1 MRRFFH
7 ASLWI
12 AAVGAAVA
20 TFGGYYELTYP
31 PSDEEATIF
40 VPIFLIGGSFIF
52 FCSDVFRF
60 THWLHTLYGLV
71 RKAVKA
77 CLQRQEGV
85 SASPSNKAL
94 QLTAR

>member
-7 ASLWI
+7 AALWI

-20 TFGGYYELTYP
+20 TFGGYYELKYP

-52 FCSDVFRF
+52 FVAMCSVLLIGFIRCMD
-60 THWLHTLYGLV
+60 WLEK
-71 RKAVKA
+71 R
-77 CLQRQEGV
+77 
-85 SASPSNKAL
+85 
-94 QLTAR
+94 